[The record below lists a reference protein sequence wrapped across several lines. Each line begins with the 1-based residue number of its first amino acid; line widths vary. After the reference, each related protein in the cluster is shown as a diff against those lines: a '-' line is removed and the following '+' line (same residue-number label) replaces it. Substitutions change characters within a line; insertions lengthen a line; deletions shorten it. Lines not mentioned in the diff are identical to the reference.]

1 MLMDLRR
8 EPAMRRPV
16 FAIIPVVL
24 GVLAALAGISLPAAA
39 PAPIGRPSQAAAVAA
54 VPITVRVFEGNAFV
68 PNLTLDDFELLESG
82 FPAKPQALFLVRKNA
97 VERQEGAVGVRPDFT
112 RRICLIFQLSDY
124 NNKIA
129 EALLG
134 FFESGLVPGDTVEI
148 QTPVGN
154 YGLTPEHLASKPR
167 AVLARELNDIVRKDI
182 LRGNMGYNSLAR
194 DLKRI
199 VRQISGAG
207 RTGLSDTEGEID
219 DGTSLEQLFMA
230 YAEDLQQVEKMRVL
244 NEQALLR
251 FGMGLKTRPGMKSV
265 YYFYQREFRPEID
278 SKTIN
283 ALLLNNQDR
292 PTILSAVQTLFGM
305 YNRDITI
312 DHQRLR
318 SLFADAGATFNF
330 LFMNKDPERIA
341 GVTMREQ
348 SEDIF
353 KALSSISQATGGLT
367 DSSQNPAAS
376 MKAALAATEACYVLY
391 FTPSVSAPPGTFL
404 NVDVKVKGRDY
415 RVAYRAGYFAR
426 S

>member
-1 MLMDLRR
+1 MKK
-8 EPAMRRPV
+8 PV
-16 FAIIPVVL
+16 FAIIPVFGL
-24 GVLAALAGISLPAAA
+24 LAALAAVLLPAAA
-39 PAPIGRPSQAAAVAA
+39 PPSTGRPAQAAAVAA
-54 VPITVRVFEGNAFV
+54 VPITVRVFDGNAFV

-82 FPAKPQALFLVRKNA
+82 FPVKPQALFFLRKNA
-97 VERQEGAVGVRPDFT
+97 VERQEGAVGVRPDFS

-124 NNKIA
+124 NSKIA
-129 EALLG
+129 EAMQDL
-134 FFESGLVPGDTVEI
+134 FQRGLVPGDTLEI
-148 QTPVGN
+148 QTPMGN
-154 YGLTPEHLASKPR
+154 YGLTPQHLASKPR
-167 AVLARELNDIVRKDI
+167 AVLARELSDIVRKDI
-182 LRGNMGYNSLAR
+182 VRGNMGYNSLLR
-194 DLKRI
+194 DLRRI

-207 RTGLSDTEGEID
+207 RTGLGDTEGEID
-219 DGTSLEQLFMA
+219 DGTSLEQLFMS

-244 NEQALLR
+244 NEQSLLR
-251 FGMGLKTRPGMKSV
+251 FGMGLKARPGMKSV

-292 PTILSAVQTLFGM
+292 PDILAAVQTIFGM

-318 SLFADAGATFNF
+318 SLFADADATFNF
-330 LFMNKDPERIA
+330 LYMNKAPERIA
-341 GVTMREQ
+341 GVNMREQ

-353 KALSSISQATGGLT
+353 KALSSISNATGGVT

-404 NVDVKVKGRDY
+404 DVDVKVKGRDY
-415 RVAYRAGYFAR
+415 RVVYRAGYFAR

>member
-1 MLMDLRR
+1 MK
-8 EPAMRRPV
+8 RPV
-16 FAIIPVVL
+16 FAIIPVFGL
-24 GVLAALAGISLPAAA
+24 LAALAAVLLPAAA
-39 PAPIGRPSQAAAVAA
+39 PTSIGRPAQAAAVTA
-54 VPITVRVFEGNAFV
+54 VPITVRVFDGDAFV
-68 PNLTLDDFELLESG
+68 PDLTLDDFELLESG
-82 FPAKPQALFLVRKNA
+82 FPVKPRALFLLRKNA
-97 VERQEGAVGVRPDFT
+97 VERQEGVLGVRPDFS

-124 NNKIA
+124 NSKIA
-129 EALLG
+129 EAMQDL
-134 FFESGLVPGDTVEI
+134 FQRGLVPGDTLEI
-148 QTPVGN
+148 QTPMGN
-154 YGLTPEHLASKPR
+154 YGLTPQHLASKPR
-167 AVLARELNDIVRKDI
+167 AVLARELSDIVRKDI
-182 LRGNMGYNSLAR
+182 VRGNMGYNSLLR
-194 DLKRI
+194 DLRRI

-207 RTGLSDTEGEID
+207 RTGLGDTEGEID
-219 DGTSLEQLFMA
+219 DGTSLEQLFMT

-244 NEQALLR
+244 NEQSLLR
-251 FGMGLKTRPGMKSV
+251 FGMGLKARPGMKSV

-292 PTILSAVQTLFGM
+292 PDILAAVQTIFGM

-318 SLFADAGATFNF
+318 SLFADADATFNF
-330 LFMNKDPERIA
+330 LYMNKAPERIA
-341 GVTMREQ
+341 GVNMREQ

-353 KALSSISQATGGLT
+353 KALSSISKATGGVT

-404 NVDVKVKGRDY
+404 DVDVKVKGRDY
-415 RVAYRAGYFAR
+415 RVVYRAGYFAR